1 MINVVQYI
9 KDFFSKGQERSIKA
23 KKNIVFSFGL
33 KFVSILVSFLLVPI
47 SLHYLGVEE
56 YGIWLTLSSIL
67 GWLGYF
73 DIGLGNGLRNK
84 LTECFAKKDYE
95 MGRIYVSTTYAS
107 IILIFIGIMLLFLAI
122 NPLLDWVKIINTSP
136 SLATELNQL
145 VLFVVLFLF
154 IRFIVQLISTIV
166 VADQNPSVSSSFD
179 VLSNI
184 ISLLILLT
192 LKALSIR
199 SLLFLGITFSAAPVL
214 VFIIASIYYFN
225 GKYRTI
231 SPSVKFVNFKYF
243 KELGGLG
250 VKFLFIQLAFLIIFS
265 MNNFII
271 SYLFGPSYVTPY
283 NIAYKYFSNVY
294 MIYVIIL
301 YPFWSAFTDAY
312 VQGDIAWIRS
322 SLNKLLK
329 IWGIMCFGIILMII
343 ISNPFYRFWVGSS
356 VQIPIMVSVLM
367 GIYIT
372 IFAWFN
378 TFCFFING
386 TGKITLQL
394 IVYIVA
400 AMMNIPLILFFGK
413 YLELG
418 ITGVILA
425 NIISMIPIAIYMP
438 LQTYKLIDGKAQ
450 GIWNK

>member
-1 MINVVQYI
+1 MMQIINYI
-9 KDFFSKGQERSIKA
+9 KDFFNKGQERTKKA
-23 KKNIVFSFGL
+23 KKNIVFSFIL
-33 KFVSILVSFLLVPI
+33 KIISVLVAFLLVPI
-47 SLHYLGVEE
+47 SLNYLGVEE

-84 LTECFAKKDYE
+84 LTESFAKKEYH

-107 IILIFIGIMLLFLAI
+107 VALIFAGVLLIFFSI
-122 NPLLDWVKIINTSP
+122 NPFLNWVKIINTSP
-136 SLATELNQL
+136 HLASELNQL
-145 VLFVVLFLF
+145 VMVVAFFLF
-154 IRFIVQLISTIV
+154 GRFIVQLISTV
-166 VADQNPSVSSSFD
+166 VIADQNPSISSSFD

-184 ISLLILLT
+184 ISLTVLFILKT
-192 LKALSIR
+192 LSIR
-199 SLLFLGITFSAAPVL
+199 SLLYLGITFSASPVF
-214 VFIIASIYYFN
+214 VFSVASIIYYN
-225 GKYRTI
+225 GKYKYIR
-231 SPSVKFVNFKYF
+231 PSIKYINFKYF

-250 VKFLFIQLAFLIIFS
+250 IKFLFIQLAFLIIFS

-271 SYLFGPSYVTPY
+271 SYLFGPSMVTPY

-312 VQGDIAWIRS
+312 VQGDIAWIRN

-329 IWGIMCFGIILMII
+329 IWTLMCFGIVVMII
-343 ISNPFYRFWVGSS
+343 FSNLFYKFWVGSS
-356 VQIPIMVSVLM
+356 VQIPFMVSLLM
-367 GIYIT
+367 GLFIA

-394 IVYIVA
+394 VVYLFA
-400 AMMNIPLILFFGK
+400 AIINIPLILFFGK
-413 YLELG
+413 YLNLG
-418 ITGVILA
+418 LTGVILS

-438 LQTYKLIDGKAQ
+438 LQTYKIIDGKAK
-450 GIWNK
+450 GIWNN